1 MQYLQIVLTIIEIV
15 KIVEKMIPESGQ
27 GTNKLTL
34 VRQLAEQ
41 AIGDISAMWPQLEA
55 LVTAF
60 VKLSNVAGSFKK

>member
-1 MQYLQIVLTIIEIV
+1 MQYLQIVLTLIEIV
-15 KIVEKMIPESGQ
+15 KIVEKLVPESGQ
-27 GTNKLTL
+27 GSNKLTL

>member
-15 KIVEKMIPESGQ
+15 KIVEKLIPESGQ
-27 GTNKLTL
+27 GSNKLTL

-41 AIGDISAMWPQLEA
+41 AIGDISTMWPQIEP
-55 LVTAF
+55 LVAAF

>member
-15 KIVEKMIPESGQ
+15 KIVEKLIPESGQ

-41 AIGDISAMWPQLEA
+41 AIGDISAMWPQIEA
-55 LVTAF
+55 LVGAF